1 MNSMPAAQLS
11 VPLGRIARL
20 SRALE
25 IATDIGIALVAT
37 LTVACFLIPDWS
49 RNLLLAK
56 LGQAG
61 AALPV
66 TPPARLA
73 AAAVVATPVAVMLYG
88 LWNVRALFR
97 EFARGRVF
105 TADAARHLQ
114 IFAVTVLAQAPLGPL
129 TSAGLSFAVS
139 MAQESGPR
147 MFAITLSLHDYYA
160 LIVGGALF
168 AIASVMREAARLA
181 DENAGFV

>member
-1 MNSMPAAQLS
+1 MNLPSAAPLS
-11 VPLGRIARL
+11 VSLSRLARL

-25 IATDIGIALVAT
+25 IMADIGIALVAT
-37 LTVACFLIPDWS
+37 LTVACFLVPDWT

-56 LGQAG
+56 LGQVG

-66 TPPARLA
+66 TPRTRLA
-73 AAAVVATPVAVMLYG
+73 AATVVAVPVAVMLYG
-88 LWNVRALFR
+88 LWHVRALFR
-97 EFARGRVF
+97 EFGQGRVF
-105 TADAARHLQ
+105 TERAARHLQ
-114 IFAVTVLAQAPLGPL
+114 MFAITVLAQAPLGPL

-139 MAQESGPR
+139 MAQDTGPR

>member
-1 MNSMPAAQLS
+1 MSSLPAAPLS
-11 VPLGRIARL
+11 APLSRIARL

-25 IATDIGIALVAT
+25 IATDIGIALVAA
-37 LTVACFLIPDWS
+37 LTIAGLLIPDWT

-56 LGQAG
+56 LGQTG

-66 TPPARLA
+66 TAPARLA
-73 AAAVVATPVAVMLYG
+73 AAVVVAVPVAVMLYG
-88 LWNVRALFR
+88 LFAVRALFR
-97 EFARGRVF
+97 EFAQGRVF
-105 TADAARHLQ
+105 TMRAAHHLQ
-114 IFAVTVLAQAPLGPL
+114 VFAATVLAQAPLGPL

-139 MAQESGPR
+139 MAQETGPR
-147 MFAITLSLHDYYA
+147 MFAIAFSLHDYYA